1 MIKINLRDKFF
12 HSPNWDDKKVE
23 LGERSINS
31 LDRFRKILKS
41 GYILSSS
48 NLGSKSP
55 WECDSSKIYLA
66 VYPKGDFSGIYNKGY
81 SGTDGYEMATSGFYF
96 ILDSKL
102 KDDYDIERGSYKYE
116 CVVSNRID
124 LYKYLVG
131 IGNAGY
137 SIDYFF
143 EMCYLLIKY
152 INGEVSESDL
162 ITVIDERNINS
173 IFNTSIHAKAY
184 INHCFN
190 TDNFLNNNT
199 LSKDPKEF
207 ISIGKYYDILRV
219 LEEEEKSIPLYDMY
233 GYPIDPEKRIID
245 AENMMEYIS
254 ANRDIV
260 NNEGALERLE
270 EFYRSLK

>member
-1 MIKINLRDKFF
+1 MNKINLCDKFF
-12 HSPNWDDKKVE
+12 HSPNWDDSETKP
-23 LGERSINS
+23 GERSINS

-81 SGTDGYEMATSGFYF
+81 SDTDGYEMATSGFYF

-173 IFNTSIHAKAY
+173 IFNTSIHAKSC
-184 INHCFN
+184 INHCFKSGE
-190 TDNFLNNNT
+190 FLNNT
-199 LSKDPKEF
+199 LSEDAKKF
-207 ISIGKYYDILRV
+207 ITIGKYYDILRV